1 MLQTLERV
9 SSHCGSER
17 ARAQQ
22 KVAQYTCGS
31 TSLIILPYIHN
42 EMQIYEG
49 RPSLSL
55 IHSVV
60 KPRSSSF
67 SLSYIRQYYDG
78 FLDILLIF
86 QPIKAQRCSK
96 DFSLQRCGWLK
107 EVKFFV
113 EQLYVLTTVHKRET
127 RSSWLQRSTN
137 PYKVFCHGKI
147 TYLQNCNDVNLQK
160 NEGKLEFEFRSLPFR
175 CNFSP

>member
-9 SSHCGSER
+9 SKHCGSER

-42 EMQIYEG
+42 EMQIYEA

-67 SLSYIRQYYDG
+67 SLAYIPKDYDG
-78 FLDILLIF
+78 FLDILHIYE
-86 QPIKAQRCSK
+86 PMKAQRYSQHFR
-96 DFSLQRCGWLK
+96 D
-107 EVKFFV
+107 V
-113 EQLYVLTTVHKRET
+113 EQLYLCACNSAKGKNQKFLAFIHTRFSAMERLHVYKIVH
-127 RSSWLQRSTN
+127 
-137 PYKVFCHGKI
+137 
-147 TYLQNCNDVNLQK
+147 NDVNLQK
-160 NEGKLEFEFRSLPFR
+160 NEIKLEFEFRSLDGIFPM
-175 CNFSP
+175 S